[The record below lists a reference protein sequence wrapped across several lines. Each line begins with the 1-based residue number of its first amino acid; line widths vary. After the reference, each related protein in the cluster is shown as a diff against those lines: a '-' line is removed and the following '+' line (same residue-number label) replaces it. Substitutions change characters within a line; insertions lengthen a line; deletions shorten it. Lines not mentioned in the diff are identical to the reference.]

1 MNNKISKEEFQRRR
15 VEFVAASQKLVVKW
29 LFGAIFSLFAFIAVV
44 LAFSKKTGMTT
55 TGILVSVSIAIFCVI
70 IWRYS
75 KDDAALPKKIGL
87 ICPAC
92 GISLQGLKAGIVA
105 ATNKCPKCG
114 EEILS

>member
-1 MNNKISKEEFQRRR
+1 MNNKIPKEEFQKRR

-29 LFGAIFSLFAFIAVV
+29 FGAIFGLFVLIAII
-44 LAFSKKTGMTT
+44 LAFSKKIGTT
-55 TGILVSVSIAIFCVI
+55 ITGILVSVSILIFCVI

-87 ICPAC
+87 VCPAC

-105 ATNKCPKCG
+105 ATNKCPTCG
-114 EEILS
+114 EEIIS